1 MTCLA
6 NLEKTPNDHLDY
18 DIDFSRWLPQND
30 IIVDANAFIADSDV
44 TFIVTSVETAEQ
56 VVRVWVD
63 NGIDGEESEIAV
75 YVTTLGGRE
84 KEACF
89 KLRIREC

>member
-18 DIDFSRWLPQND
+18 DIDYGRWLPEGD
-30 IIVDANAFIADSDV
+30 IITEANAFIADTDV
-44 TFIVTSVETAEQ
+44 TFTISQVEVTNQ

-63 NGIDGEESEIAV
+63 GGADGEESEIAV
-75 YVTTLGGRE
+75 YATTQGGRE

-89 KLRIREC
+89 KLRIKEC